1 MSQKRQSA
9 RPTGDV
15 MQFAT
20 ANQFERWLEANHDTN
35 AGIWLKIAKK
45 TAPSPSVTYAEALDV
60 ALCYG
65 WIDGQKAA
73 HDDHHWLQRFSRRT
87 RQSRWS
93 QVNRE
98 KAERL
103 VTAGR
108 MQAAGLA
115 EIERAR
121 SDGRWNAA
129 YAGQRSASVPE
140 ELRREL
146 DGDPEAAAAFE
157 QLDAQNRY
165 SIIWRI
171 NDAKRPQ
178 TRARRVAKYLDMLR
192 RGERMHEPPR

>member
-1 MSQKRQSA
+1 MRFV
-9 RPTGDV
+9 T
-15 MQFAT
+15 AT
-20 ANQFERWLEANHDTN
+20 QFERWLESNHDTHP
-35 AGIWLKIAKK
+35 GIWLKIAKK
-45 TAPSPSVTYAEALDV
+45 AATSPSVTYAEAVDL

-65 WIDGQKAA
+65 WIDGQKATY
-73 HDDHHWLQRFSRRT
+73 DEHHWLQRFSRRT

-93 QVNRE
+93 QINRE

-103 VTAGR
+103 LADGR
-108 MQAAGLA
+108 MRAAGLS
-115 EIERAR
+115 EIDRAQ

-129 YAGQRSASVPE
+129 YAGRSAGIPE
-140 ELRREL
+140 ELQREL

-171 NDAKRPQ
+171 NDAKRPE

-192 RGERMHEPPR
+192 RAERIHEPR